1 MPTALRY
8 GIAFGLTKFLRRMP
22 DAVDAELV
30 GRHVHQPLDRERHLR
45 PAGRTIGVGR
55 HGVGEHRAR
64 AQGRRRNVVAAGD
77 QAGALRQRRQRHAAR
92 AGVADVVG
100 AHRQDAAA
108 LVERQLDLGDE
119 IAALVVGEER
129 LRARRG
135 VFDRALELAR
145 RPQHQAE
152 LDERPVA
159 RAEVAADVI
168 GQDAQLV
175 GRDAEHAGPARSSAA
190 PRRRSRHRACI
201 CRSPRRT
208 RRGRSA
214 APSARR

>member
-1 MPTALRY
+1 MPSS
-8 GIAFGLTKFLRRMP
+8 I
-22 DAVDAELV
+22 
-30 GRHVHQPLDRERHLR
+30 GRHVDQPLDRERHLG
-45 PAGRTIGVGR
+45 PAGRAIGVGR

-64 AQGRRRNVVAAGD
+64 AQRRRRNVVGAGD
-77 QAGALRQRRQRHAAR
+77 QARALRQRRQRDAAR
-92 AGVADVVG
+92 ADVADVVG
-100 AHRQDAAA
+100 AHGQDAAV

-152 LDERPVA
+152 LDDRAGCACRNCRRRRRTA
-159 RAEVAADVI
+159 RAAC
-168 GQDAQLV
+168 
-175 GRDAEHAGPARSSAA
+175 RARCRARRQARPSAA
-190 PRRRSRHRACI
+190 PRRRSRRRACSG
-201 CRSPRRT
+201 RSRRRS

-214 APSARR
+214 APSARAVTRPMLNSAFTT